1 MLDSNLE
8 GLVENLLTAYGIET
22 APISVRRVG
31 NSSFRPS
38 FIARA
43 PRATRTAI
51 AIQQGR
57 VDSRYLYA
65 LDGWYDEARARKWVD
80 KLLLVTPQPPSD
92 EDRRRFTS
100 ALDGDDALE
109 WIGVGQLPGRLG
121 ITEDLDLTSP
131 LALDQLQKATVARIA
146 QAEAA
151 DAARLSA
158 SLNVASTSLEKE
170 PSVHRSLARQLST
183 KSLSDVDRAGRPV
196 EKALRIGEELRPF
209 ILLSDIKSFST
220 LVRVGDPAVIQQMM
234 NAYYR
239 RARQIIWGNNGV
251 LDKFIGDA
259 VLAIWGYPEPT
270 PEDAGNAV
278 RAATEL
284 IMLGRSLLEE
294 FQSRHNEAIESG
306 TRVGIA
312 SDEVLVLNIGTDQVE
327 VSFVGNGINLAARL
341 ETASLMDGILMDNRT
356 KAALASTWPDVERLA
371 APEEVLLDEKHAK
384 GQLTNIRAWQVLPA
398 GVDRMLEA
406 KPPSPVAGVFTPRRQ
421 AARAEPAAG

>member
-1 MLDSNLE
+1 VAELNLKA
-8 GLVENLLTAYGIET
+8 LVENILTAYGIET
-22 APISVRRVG
+22 GPVLVRRVG
-31 NSSFRPS
+31 TSSFRPS
-38 FIARA
+38 FVARA
-43 PRATRTAI
+43 PRGTRTAI
-51 AIQQGR
+51 EVRQDR
-57 VDSRYLYA
+57 VDARYLYA
-65 LDGWYDEARARKWVD
+65 LDGWYDEARARKTVD
-80 KLLLVTPQPPSD
+80 RLLLVTAQPPSD
-92 EDRRRFTS
+92 VDRQTFAS

-109 WIGVGQLPGRLG
+109 WIGIAQLPKLLG
-121 ITEDLDLTSP
+121 ITDELDLTSP
-131 LALDQLQKATVARIA
+131 QTIGQLLEKAILAHNAKT
-146 QAEAA
+146 EAA

-158 SLNVASTSLEKE
+158 AMEAARGTLDKE
-170 PSVHRSLARQLST
+170 SVVPRTLARQLST
-183 KSLSDVDRAGRPV
+183 KSLSDVDRAGRPM

-220 LVRVGDPAVIQQMM
+220 LVRVGDPAVIQYMM
-234 NAYYR
+234 NSYYR
-239 RARQIIWGNNGV
+239 RARQIVWANSGV

-259 VLAIWGYPEPT
+259 VLAIWGYPEPA

-284 IMLGRSLLEE
+284 IALGRSLLED
-294 FQSRHNEAIESG
+294 FRSRHNEAIESG

-312 SDEVLVLNIGTDQVE
+312 SDEVVVLNIGTDQVE

-356 KAALASTWPDVERLA
+356 KAALATTWPDVERLA
-371 APEEVLLDEKHAK
+371 GAQEVVLDEKHAK

-406 KPPSPVAGVFTPRRQ
+406 NPPSPVAGIPPRRP

>member
-1 MLDSNLE
+1 VLDSNLE

-22 APISVRRVG
+22 APVSVRRVG

-43 PRATRTAI
+43 PRASRTAI

-57 VDSRYLYA
+57 VDSRFLYA

-92 EDRRRFTS
+92 EDRKRFTS

-109 WIGVGQLPGRLG
+109 WIGVGQLPARLG
-121 ITEDLDLTSP
+121 ITDDLDLTSP
-131 LALDQLQKATVARIA
+131 LALDQLQQATVARIA
-146 QAEAA
+146 QAEAK
-151 DAARLSA
+151 DAARLSEA
-158 SLNVASTSLEKE
+158 LNVASLSEKE

-209 ILLSDIKSFST
+209 VLLSDIKSFST

-239 RARQIIWGNNGV
+239 RARQIIWANNGV

-259 VLAIWGYPEPT
+259 VLAIWGYPEPA

-341 ETASLMDGILMDNRT
+341 EAASLMDGILMDNRT

-384 GQLTNIRAWQVLPA
+384 GQLTSIRAWQVPSA

-406 KPPSPVAGVFTPRRQ
+406 KPPSPIAGIFTPRRQ